1 MIAQLVRILVWL
13 ASPWL
18 VGGAIIAANGF
29 PGVGLMVAICGT
41 GGLVLL
47 VAFLR
52 GAHAEP
58 PAPPQPGD
66 PAEPT
71 SESSRSSAAQD

>member
-1 MIAQLVRILVWL
+1 MIAQLVRLLLWL

-18 VGGAIIAANGF
+18 IGGAIIAANGF
-29 PGVGLMVAICGT
+29 LGIGITVAVCGT
-41 GGLVLL
+41 LGLGLL
-47 VAFLR
+47 IAFLR
-52 GAHAEP
+52 GANAQP
-58 PAPPQPGD
+58 TPQPGD

>member
-29 PGVGLMVAICGT
+29 PGIGLTVAVCGT
-41 GGLVLL
+41 LGLALL
-47 VAFLR
+47 IAFFR
-52 GAHAEP
+52 GANAEP
-58 PAPPQPGD
+58 TPQPGD
-66 PAEPT
+66 PAEPN